1 MDWRPQE
8 KDSYLKELEELVP
21 QFESLMAE
29 KERFAGRAS
38 ALEIDLKD
46 ARSQQQQLQA
56 SLRRAQEVLYLLHH

>member
-1 MDWRPQE
+1 M
-8 KDSYLKELEELVP
+8 P

-56 SLRRAQEVLYLLHH
+56 SLRRAQEVLCFLTTSTACPAWHVAGS